1 MVSIMKRMVYFLS
14 LIFTCITLPGTVF
27 AAESQITPKDLK
39 TVISQPLAYEMKEP
53 AKSENQKAVFQFID
67 PEGSPVPYLYIFDAR
82 DALDSPYDDY
92 RLPNGIPS
100 KADGTWEM
108 TYSLTDDNGEAAT
121 HITFIARNLYDWLKH
136 YEKTYEIPLPLNQ
149 DQPIQL
155 LWDKPTPM
163 SSFNSYTHKLTIHI
177 QDEKGNPIPNAEVHL
192 RKPDYRWYDFDFQA
206 VTDQEGNYYTN
217 LYDDTV
223 YRIEVRC
230 PHPKFTYLTRTFSL
244 DATKGGTI
252 FKTFVIKDWDKQTNS
267 SIQKMPA

>member
-1 MVSIMKRMVYFLS
+1 MVSIMKRMVCFLS
-14 LIFTCITLPGTVF
+14 LLFTCIALSGIVSAQESPIKPT
-27 AAESQITPKDLK
+27 AEDSVQ
-39 TVISQPLAYEMKEP
+39 
-53 AKSENQKAVFQFID
+53 SEIQKAVFQFID

-108 TYSLTDDNGEAAT
+108 TYSLTEDYGEAAT